1 MCLAYLV
8 YIFEPLTILNIQT
21 QERNTN
27 IFKFMDSLKAF
38 RSKLENWK
46 RKVNIQ
52 TIAMFDKLSSI
63 LVDGG
68 EDQVLSQLEK
78 NEIMQHL
85 TTEK

>member
-52 TIAMFDKLSSI
+52 NVAMFDKLSSI

-85 TTEK
+85 TTGK